1 MAERS
6 PSPRARYVR
15 LRTTHVSA
23 QIAKSARARPVQAG
37 SRNPSPEIRHRN
49 STETGTPAKKNQQAG
64 FANRQNQEE

>member
-6 PSPRARYVR
+6 PSPRARYMR

-23 QIAKSARARPVQAG
+23 QITKLARARDVQAD
-37 SRNPSPEIRHRN
+37 PEPEPEIRHRN

-64 FANRQNQEE
+64 FANLQNREE